1 MGATNC
7 PETPRQKMI
16 QMMYIVYTAMLAM
29 NVAAEVLSGF
39 VTVGDA
45 MNKSND
51 NIEIKLSDSYSMFQ
65 TAYQNNPEKTAEY
78 YNKAQEVKKLSADI
92 KGYLDSLQYEFL
104 CTIQSKAEIVD
115 HINKTKRVIPLRGP
129 NNELLIDSARV
140 AIQQGG
146 LSVIDKK
153 DDNHSGSAY
162 FFGIKDK
169 ASGKSVELKERII
182 KYKHAL
188 KSLMGADSNSLQI
201 ALNVEAP
208 GWSEHARAMVPWE
221 TMNFDNTIVIA
232 DMVVLSRLKAEAM
245 NAEFDAINGL
255 YSQVSAGDF
264 KFDQVTAISRPTAAN
279 IIQGGTYETKISIGA
294 YDSKATFTAN
304 INGQKLTSDET
315 GNITFKSGSGN
326 PGMHTIKGTVY
337 VKKDAGVEEYPFED
351 SYYVMAPIAVAEMT
365 KMNVAYA
372 GIDNPMSISVPG
384 VPSKDVKPV
393 ISSGSA
399 QLIPAGGEGNYTF
412 RATKLGKVQV
422 QVNATS
428 NGVTRS
434 MGTKEIRVKRIP
446 APVLKVGNFKNND
459 VVSRNE
465 FLVDP
470 TIRARLEDFDFQ
482 LPPLKIKSFS
492 FNVSGSGMTEIQ
504 GRGNKLTPDMVDR
517 IKRAKRGQKIYIDDV
532 VVTTPDGVTHTLNA
546 AFRIR

>member
-51 NIEIKLSDSYSMFQ
+51 NIEIKLADSYSMFR

-78 YNKAQEVKKLSADI
+78 YKKAQEVKTLSAGI

-115 HINKTKRVIPLRGP
+115 HVNKTKRVIPLRGP
-129 NNELLIDSARV
+129 NDELLVDSAKV

-146 LSVIDKK
+146 LNVIDKK
-153 DDNHSGSAY
+153 DDNHAGSAY
-162 FFGIKDK
+162 FFGTKDK

-182 KYKHAL
+182 KYKHDL
-188 KSLMGADSNSLQI
+188 KRLMGADSNSLQI

-208 GWSEHARAMVPWE
+208 GWSEHANAMVPWE
-221 TMNFDNTIVIA
+221 AMNFDNTIVIA

-255 YSQVSAGDF
+255 YSQVSADDF
-264 KFDQVTAISRPTAAN
+264 KFDKVAAISRPTAAN

-315 GNITFKSGSGN
+315 GSITFKSGSGT

-337 VKKDAGVEEYPFED
+337 VKKDAGVEEYPIED
-351 SYYVMAPIAVAEMT
+351 SYYVMAPIAVTEMT

-393 ISSGSA
+393 IAGGTA
-399 QLIPAGGEGNYTF
+399 QLIPANGEGNYTF

-482 LPPLKIKSFS
+482 LPPLKINSFS

-504 GRGNKLTPDMVDR
+504 GRGNKLTPDMIDR

-546 AFRIR
+546 TFRIK